1 MAEDPSTTEPHEAI
15 EARLSDY
22 HEGGLP
28 ASERAEIEAH
38 LAGCAAC
45 RAAYDELVETMAA
58 LSGMAKSRAAAP
70 AEMPE
75 RVAETIH
82 RRSAGRFFGRKTLG
96 DRVPFGVLLII
107 AIVLLGVVAVMLRSS
122 TTGSIRDRQPAPTVP
137 ANGGGRVAP
146 TP

>member
-1 MAEDPSTTEPHEAI
+1 MAEDASTTEPHEAI

-22 HEGGLP
+22 LEGALP
-28 ASERAEIEAH
+28 AVERDEIAAH
-38 LAGCAAC
+38 LAGCPAC
-45 RAAYDELVETMAA
+45 RASYAELEETMAA
-58 LSGMAKSRAAAP
+58 LSGMARAKAAAP
-70 AEMPE
+70 TELPA

-96 DRVPFGVLLII
+96 DRVPFGVLLIL

-122 TTGSIRDRQPAPTVP
+122 TTGSIRDRQAPPPPPPSAGV
-137 ANGGGRVAP
+137 RVAP